1 MKWLF
6 SHILWILGLVQVV
19 LACAAGATD
28 LFGANAMKIV
38 LFSGGLVTAIVG
50 FIKAN
55 PPPVDTIAKCVP
67 LLLAMSIVLT
77 GCQSLGL
84 PAPQGFDQQLA
95 QAYGIHTAVVS
106 ATATALT
113 AGSISANDAQSVQ
126 GLERNARTL
135 LDTAKAAETAG
146 DAAGAQKDLVLATT
160 ALTAL
165 QAYINAHGSK

>member
-1 MKWLF
+1 MKWLGT
-6 SHILWILGLVQVV
+6 HVLWLLGLAQVI
-19 LACAAGATD
+19 LACFAGATD
-28 LFGANAMKIV
+28 LFSPGVVKII
-38 LFSGGLVTAIVG
+38 LFCAGIVTAITG

-55 PPPVDTIAKCVP
+55 PPDAATVARCIT